1 MSQHHGQHRVL
12 NTEQNGVKAYNHQRH
27 IPRNE
32 IRQPRNEKPPRFQK
46 DSQNLRHAMEG
57 SGLLRARP
65 SERQN
70 VSSPDQWTEERNKS
84 DRLYPRKDLTYH
96 TAVHPSDFN
105 FKRRDNPIQNRH
117 GKVALLME
125 TKENSAAQDLVD
137 NNNQK
142 QASRESQMHHSNN
155 FYELNRKTLM
165 PTNETFT
172 SLKNEQ
178 HFGMNMDYQNP
189 VRTDHFSSVPNGDIE
204 HFQKGRRVG
213 PIKLPASNMATSFD
227 VKMYYDTGP
236 KKRSGP
242 IKPEKM
248 LEPSIS
254 GEYGRSWQ
262 PGDECFALYWEDNKV
277 CCVHSISNAVN
288 LIVNEP
294 Q

>member
-1 MSQHHGQHRVL
+1 MALLICIIFLVEPKLQTISQHHGLHKVL
-12 NTEQNGVKAYNHQRH
+12 NSEQNGIKAYNPQRH

-32 IRQPRNEKPPRFQK
+32 TRQPRNEKPPRFQK
-46 DSQNLRHAMEG
+46 DSQNLRHVAEG

-70 VSSPDQWTEERNKS
+70 FSGPDQWTEERSKS
-84 DRLYPRKDLTYH
+84 DRLYPRKELAYPT
-96 TAVHPSDFN
+96 TFHPSDFN
-105 FKRRDNPIQNRH
+105 FKRRDNPVQNRH
-117 GKVALLME
+117 GKVASLME
-125 TKENSAAQDLVD
+125 TKENPAAQDLTD

-142 QASRESQMHHSNN
+142 QGSHESQMHHSNS

-178 HFGMNMDYQNP
+178 HFGMNMDYQNSE
-189 VRTDHFSSVPNGDIE
+189 RTDHFSSVPNGDIE

-242 IKPEKM
+242 IKPEKT
-248 LEPSIS
+248 LEPSLS
-254 GEYGRSWQ
+254 GEYGKSWQ

-277 CCVHSISNAVN
+277 
-288 LIVNEP
+288 
-294 Q
+294 